1 MKIVPGS
8 VYRVTDLSHPWVK
21 SGLGRLA
28 VPAVDFDGAVFLINT
43 YFAQVP
49 KNLSTQ
55 EYLYKL
61 VSDPHVANDALKA
74 CLRNSVSF
82 DFNGYNRLW
91 QLKDRMEL
99 AENLL
104 RFVEVSFNDYVK
116 YPLSLSLT
124 CVLRLGSGSR
134 LRTSYFVD
142 KSVVNEP
149 YGWIKQELAKL
160 REYDGKFPSQ
170 SDVKRT
176 YRHLLEYVKDNDVA
190 EKMKANPSDPCARY
204 AVLLFL
210 RMECLL
216 YAKSACQEAE
226 EAIMSISSR
235 ADVMD
240 VLTSTCEYRLNSE
253 GVRCEN

>member
-1 MKIVPGS
+1 MKIVPGN

-28 VPAVDFDGAVFLINT
+28 VPAVDFDGSVFLINT

-74 CLRNSVSF
+74 CLHNSVSF

-91 QLKDRMEL
+91 QLETRMEL

-104 RFVEVSFNDYVK
+104 KFVEIPFHDYVK
-116 YPLSLSLT
+116 YHSSLT
-124 CVLRLGSGSR
+124 FVLKLGRGSM

-142 KSVVNEP
+142 KLAVNES
-149 YGWIKQELAKL
+149 YGWIKQELAEL
-160 REYDGKFPSQ
+160 RDMDGKFPHT
-170 SDVKRT
+170 SDVRRT
-176 YRHLLEYVKDNDVA
+176 YRRLLEYVKDNDVA
-190 EKMKANPSDPCARY
+190 EKMKTNPSDPCARY

-210 RMECLL
+210 RMEYLL

-226 EAIMSISSR
+226 EAIMSIRSR
-235 ADVMD
+235 NDVMD
-240 VLTSTCEYRLNSE
+240 VLTSTCEYRLNS
-253 GVRCEN
+253 GKGTL